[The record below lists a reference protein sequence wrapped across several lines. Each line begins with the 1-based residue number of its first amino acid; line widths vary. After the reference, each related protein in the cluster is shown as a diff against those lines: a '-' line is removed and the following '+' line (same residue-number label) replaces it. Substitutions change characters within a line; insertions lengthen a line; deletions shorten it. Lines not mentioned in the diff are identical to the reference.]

1 MAIIQ
6 AEVERLEMLATCFSN
21 ISPLLAKYLTA
32 EQVRR
37 GPITNTMAEE
47 ALAADCGY
55 LPERQNSLP
64 MLRTSCSAISPRSLR
79 GARITHA
86 HQAKPVVDRV
96 ATYKPPI
103 NILDVDAFLTL
114 DADSALMRSLLTLND
129 AVLLYEN
136 TRRNGVSEED
146 ASDLVP
152 RIDAELLVNGCLS
165 IDYSLGYPVL
175 NDSVLWER
183 WDCESGTAYKWFR
196 QYLTMNV
203 KYGFRNF
210 GQFLALLTGTVKGE
224 KGFWPAIV
232 AVGPDATNEEAS
244 TGAGSA
250 ALVNIDELSGKQE
263 IARIKAYYHLH
274 YWEDRCLCYDMWEA
288 AALKER
294 RQKRS
299 RDLLDEQFEAFTDV
313 FEKVQ
318 ARVLSSVES
327 MDPRDAIKAMQDIA
341 KLLRVNVGMPADRPA
356 DFVEGPSIVNAN
368 ITNNNVGN
376 PGDTPD
382 GPAHFS
388 VHFIASKSSEEDGAP
403 IDADFV
409 EVERSK
415 S

>member
-6 AEVERLEMLATCFSN
+6 AEIERLEMLATCFSN
-21 ISPLLAKYLTA
+21 ISPFLAKFLTA

-37 GPITNTMAEE
+37 GPITDTMAKE

-64 MLRTSCSAISPRSLR
+64 MSRTSCSAISPRSLR

-136 TRRNGVSEED
+136 VRRSGVSEED

-224 KGFWPAIV
+224 KGFWPAVV

-244 TGAGSA
+244 AGAGST
-250 ALVNIDELSGKQE
+250 ALINIDELSGKQE

-294 RQKRS
+294 RQRRS
-299 RDLLDEQFEAFTDV
+299 RDLLDTQFEAFTDV

-327 MDPRDAIKAMQDIA
+327 MDPREAVKAMQDIA
-341 KLLRVNVGMPADRPA
+341 KLLRVNVGMPADKPA

-376 PGDTPD
+376 PGDAPD

-388 VHFIASKSSEEDGAP
+388 VHFIASKSSEKDGTP

-409 EVERSK
+409 EAERSK

>member
-21 ISPLLAKYLTA
+21 ISPLLAKFLTS
-32 EQVRR
+32 EQIRR
-37 GPITNTMAEE
+37 GSAVSCVPEE
-47 ALAADCGY
+47 ELAADCGF
-55 LPERQNSLP
+55 LPERRNDLP
-64 MLRTSCSAISPRSLR
+64 ASRTTRSAISPRSLR
-79 GARITHA
+79 GARITHS
-86 HQAKPVVDRV
+86 HQAKPAIERI

-114 DADSALMRSLLTLND
+114 EADSGLMRSLLALND

-136 TRRNGVSEED
+136 ARRNGVSEED

-152 RIDAELLVNGCLS
+152 RVDAELLVNGCLS
-165 IDYSLGYPVL
+165 VDYSLGFPVL
-175 NDSVLWER
+175 NDSVFWER
-183 WDCESGTAYKWFR
+183 WDCETGTAYKWFR
-196 QYLTMNV
+196 QYLNMKV

-224 KGFWPAIV
+224 GGFWPAVV
-232 AVGPDATNEEAS
+232 AAGPDATDEEAS
-244 TGAGSA
+244 AGAGST

-274 YWEDRCLCYDMWEA
+274 YWEDRCLCYDLWEA

-299 RDLLDEQFEAFTDV
+299 RDLLDDQFEAFTDV

-318 ARVLSSVES
+318 ARVVASIDS

-341 KLLRVNVGMPADRPA
+341 KLLRVNVGMSADKPADY
-356 DFVEGPSIVNAN
+356 VEGPSIVNAN
-368 ITNNNVGN
+368 ITNNNSGGAGGLN
-376 PGDTPD
+376 EGAP
-382 GPAHFS
+382 HFS
-388 VHFIASKSSEEDGAP
+388 VHFVASKSDEEDGAP

-409 EVERSK
+409 EAARPK